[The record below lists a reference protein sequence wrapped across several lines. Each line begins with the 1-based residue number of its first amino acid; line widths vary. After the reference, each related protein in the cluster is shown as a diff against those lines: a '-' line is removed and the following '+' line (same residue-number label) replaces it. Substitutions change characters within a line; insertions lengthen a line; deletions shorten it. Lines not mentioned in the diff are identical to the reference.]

1 MFSLHNAFMR
11 SSLLAMQV
19 HSRGPAQFSPP
30 LVLSFSIL
38 SCISPPP
45 FSIRTRTIFLP
56 RKCAIHQD
64 HHQYMTCWL
73 PRQRENQADPP
84 TGGSEK
90 QLKLVCRAPR
100 SLSMCL
106 AREQDNQRQSRE
118 CAHDRGA
125 GEFRD
130 RQDGN
135 GLRTGMET
143 HSSLIQSRYS
153 DDWTRDP

>member
-1 MFSLHNAFMR
+1 MR
-11 SSLLAMQV
+11 SCARLLLAMQV
-19 HSRGPAQFSPP
+19 HSRAPAQFSPP

-125 GEFRD
+125 GGVQ
-130 RQDGN
+130 RQTRWKR
-135 GLRTGMET
+135 LT
-143 HSSLIQSRYS
+143 HRYGDAFVSLCMCIQSRYS